1 LNIIETEWY
10 YMFIMITYN
19 GWHNKL
25 FENYLFENDY
35 NKIIKIDGIKDAL
48 NKYNRSVFKR

>member
-1 LNIIETEWY
+1 
-10 YMFIMITYN
+10 MITYN

-25 FENYLFENDY
+25 FANELFENDY

-48 NKYNRSVFKR
+48 NKYNHSVFKK